1 MSEHILV
8 FGATGPSGTE
18 FCSAA
23 LQQGHRLSL
32 FVRNPQKLP
41 LEISGNPNV
50 TVIHGTFEDVTK
62 MEQAAGC
69 GARIFVSFA
78 GPTYGSKGT
87 PVTEAIKLIFPMLVA
102 NKYKRA
108 MVLGT
113 CSYPSPLDKGAI
125 KWKLSV
131 ALIKIIGGSA
141 YEEFRGLGEFVAS
154 QDPAQL
160 QWTLF
165 RVPFLTNGAEAPVT
179 ATYTGHGDDGFFLSR
194 RSMASW
200 VLKEMD
206 TDSVQVGKTPVI
218 SN

>member
-1 MSEHILV
+1 
-8 FGATGPSGTE
+8 
-18 FCSAA
+18 
-23 LQQGHRLSL
+23 
-32 FVRNPQKLP
+32 
-41 LEISGNPNV
+41 
-50 TVIHGTFEDVTK
+50 

-87 PVTEAIKLIFPMLVA
+87 PVTEAMKLIFPMLVA
-102 NKYKRA
+102 NHYKRA

-113 CSYPSPLDKGAI
+113 CSYPSPQDKGGL

-154 QDPAQL
+154 QDPTQL
-160 QWTLF
+160 PWTLF
-165 RVPFLTNGAEAPVT
+165 RVPFLTNGAEAPVK
-179 ATYTGHGDDGFFLSR
+179 ASYTGHGDDGFFLSR

-206 TDSVQVGKTPVI
+206 KDSVQVGKTPVI

>member
-8 FGATGPSGTE
+8 FGATGPSGIE

-32 FVRNPQKLP
+32 FVRSPQKLP
-41 LEISGNPNV
+41 RELSGSPNV
-50 TVIHGTFEDVTK
+50 TVIQGTFEDVTK
-62 MEQAAGC
+62 VEQAAGC
-69 GARIFVSFA
+69 GAQIFVSFA
-78 GPTYGSKGT
+78 GPTHGSKGT
-87 PVTEAIKLIFPMLVA
+87 PVTNVMKLIFPMLVA
-102 NKYKRA
+102 NNYKRA
-108 MVLGT
+108 MILGT
-113 CSYPSPLDKGAI
+113 CSYPSPRDKGAF

-154 QDPAQL
+154 QDTSQL
-160 QWTLF
+160 RWTLF

-179 ATYTGHGDDGFFLSR
+179 ATYTGHDGDGFFLSR
-194 RSMASW
+194 KSMASW
-200 VLKEMD
+200 VLQEMD
-206 TDSVQVGKTPVI
+206 RNSVQVGQTPVI

>member
-1 MSEHILV
+1 MFEHILV

-23 LQQGHRLSL
+23 LEQGHQLSL

-41 LEISGNPNV
+41 LELSGNPNV

-62 MEQAAGC
+62 MEQAVGC
-69 GARIFVSFA
+69 GARIFVPFA
-78 GPTYGSKGT
+78 GPIYGSKGT

-102 NKYKRA
+102 NNYKRA

-113 CSYPSPLDKGAI
+113 CSYPSPRDIGGI

-131 ALIKIIGGSA
+131 ALIKIIGGSV

-154 QDPAQL
+154 QDATQL

-165 RVPFLTNGAEAPVT
+165 RAPFLTNGAEAPVT
-179 ATYTGHGDDGFFLSR
+179 ATHTGHDDDSFFLSR
-194 RSMASW
+194 KSMASW

-206 TDSVQVGKTPVI
+206 TNSVQVGKTPVI